1 LLQLRI
7 ESSDI
12 IIFVIDVK
20 QNFNLI
26 KQKGIENFIKDHIK
40 EQLELNLALKELNK
54 DKFDDWLLNKE
65 IIISFNKKD
74 LLNKA
79 ELACLNESLKVK
91 VNKFSINKISCSE
104 NDNQEDLAEFLNDL
118 KIKVSQL

>member
-1 LLQLRI
+1 MLQLRI